1 MRQKAFASQEY
12 LEVARK
18 YAEEHLKGRL
28 LEHTRGCVEMAQKL
42 AHRFGLD
49 PEKAA
54 TAAYLHDITKTF
66 SLEQQTA
73 LLQRLGM
80 SPAELASHLPAIVHG
95 WLSALIAKKEL
106 RIDDSEVLQAIE
118 VHSTGCAGM
127 SDLAKVVFISDF
139 IEHTRRFPKAA
150 ELRGREYPT
159 LDEAVITILR
169 RKLEYLLEGRA
180 IVAHRAIECW
190 NELVARVK

>member
-1 MRQKAFASQEY
+1 M
-12 LEVARK
+12 ARRC
-18 YAEEHLKGRL
+18 AEEHLKGRL

-42 AHRFGLD
+42 ARRFGLD
-49 PEKAA
+49 ADKAA
-54 TAAYLHDITKTF
+54 TAAYLHDITKAF

-73 LLQRLGM
+73 LLQKLGM
-80 SPAELASHLPAIVHG
+80 SPAELASHLPAVVHG
-95 WLSALIAKKEL
+95 WLSALIAKREL
-106 RIDDSEVLQAIE
+106 GIDDPEVLQAIE
-118 VHSTGCAGM
+118 AHSTGCAGM
-127 SDLAKVVFISDF
+127 SDLSKVVFISDF

-180 IVAHRAIECW
+180 IVDRRAIECW
-190 NELVARVK
+190 NELVERARQKET